1 MSYVQI
7 HICVSCI
14 RSPLNASI
22 YGINRHLGPIQC
34 KTQRKRKKERKKT
47 RKHPFD
53 QESDQEKRRRKK
65 ENTPSTKKRSS
76 VFSLLFLFYKFSP
89 QLFNR

>member
-1 MSYVQI
+1 MQLTVIHTMSYVQI

-34 KTQRKRKKERKKT
+34 NTLRKRKQERKKT
-47 RKHPFD
+47 RKQAFD
-53 QESDQEKRRRKK
+53 QESDQEKRKKTRSRPRKQQRK
-65 ENTPSTKKRSS
+65 QE
-76 VFSLLFLFYKFSP
+76 
-89 QLFNR
+89 

>member
-1 MSYVQI
+1 MQLTVIHTMSHVQI

-53 QESDQEKRRRKK
+53 QESDQEKKK
-65 ENTPSTKKRSS
+65 ENTLSTKKAIKKKTRSR
-76 VFSLLFLFYKFSP
+76 P
-89 QLFNR
+89 